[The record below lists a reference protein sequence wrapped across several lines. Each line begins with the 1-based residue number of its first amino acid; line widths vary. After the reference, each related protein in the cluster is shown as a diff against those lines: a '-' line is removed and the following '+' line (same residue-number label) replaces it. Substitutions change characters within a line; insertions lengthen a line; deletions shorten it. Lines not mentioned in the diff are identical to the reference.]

1 MYHCPSNCKD
11 NSDLH
16 FILGRAPLVYLSAE
30 CLNLLVIKFGI
41 DVNEDIKSRVL
52 VAASNLQWHPESG
65 SVVPTLFAGNFSVFS
80 TSPKEVYFQE
90 RANRMKQAIE
100 VRSGSRKQNTV
111 LAQCF
116 HT

>member
-1 MYHCPSNCKD
+1 M
-11 NSDLH
+11 
-16 FILGRAPLVYLSAE
+16 VYLSDE
-30 CLNLLVIKFGI
+30 CLNLLMVKFGI
-41 DVNEDIKSRVL
+41 DVNEDIKPRVL
-52 VAASNLQWHPESG
+52 VAASNLQWHPESR

-90 RANRMKQAIE
+90 KTKRMKQAIE